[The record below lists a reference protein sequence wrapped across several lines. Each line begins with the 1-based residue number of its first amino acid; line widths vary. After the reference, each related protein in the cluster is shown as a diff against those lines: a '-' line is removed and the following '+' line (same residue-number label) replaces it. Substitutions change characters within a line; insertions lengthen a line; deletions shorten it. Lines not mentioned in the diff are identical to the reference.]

1 MSFVPPTIVK
11 NHVNK
16 RKLRAGTV
24 LQVAFLSLIVPIFY
38 FACFLPSSFFVC
50 FTVGTVAWRWGCLAG
65 RPEREHT
72 EWASKMAEVIICS
85 LVCLSLCD
93 VYVLIKGFVVF

>member
-1 MSFVPPTIVK
+1 M
-11 NHVNK
+11 
-16 RKLRAGTV
+16 
-24 LQVAFLSLIVPIFY
+24 
-38 FACFLPSSFFVC
+38 
-50 FTVGTVAWRWGCLAG
+50 VGTVVWRWGCLAG

-72 EWASKMAEVIICS
+72 EWASEMAEVIICS